1 MREARAVRGLCSC
14 DEAVQENAGSRAWK
28 GRRRRR
34 GWIELVETERSREDE
49 AGRAVP
55 QLHIRVPL
63 LVP

>member
-1 MREARAVRGLCSC
+1 MREARAVRGLCIC
-14 DEAVQENAGSRAWK
+14 DEAVQENAGSGAWK
-28 GRRRRR
+28 GRKRRR
-34 GWIELVETERSREDE
+34 GWTELVETERSREDE